1 MAVAWPEGQGMTRS
15 DQDKVASTD
24 NHLESPAA
32 GKLPWFALQVRT
44 RYESVAADFLEG
56 KGYTSFLPTYE
67 CKKRWSDRIKVTE
80 GPLFPGYLFCR
91 FDPQYRLPI
100 LKTPGVIQVVGY
112 NRIPVPIDDGEI
124 QAIQV
129 LVQSGFPSQ
138 PWPFLTVGERVQ
150 IESGPLRGLE
160 GILVALKGKHR
171 LVVSVTL
178 LQRSVAV
185 EMDFGLVRSLG
196 MPCVSPTENGASQ
209 RDALQPATF

>member
-1 MAVAWPEGQGMTRS
+1 MTRS

-24 NHLESPAA
+24 NHLESPTA
-32 GKLPWFALQVRT
+32 GRLPWFALQVRT
-44 RYESVAADFLEG
+44 RYESVVADFLEG
-56 KGYTSFLPTYE
+56 KGYTSFLPTYK
-67 CKKRWSDRIKVTE
+67 CQKRWSDRIKVTE
-80 GPLFPGYLFCR
+80 DPLFPSYLFCR

-112 NRIPVPIDDGEI
+112 NRMPVPIDDGEI

-196 MPCVSPTENGASQ
+196 MPYVLPTENGASQ
-209 RDALQPATF
+209 RDPLQRATF

>member
-1 MAVAWPEGQGMTRS
+1 MTRS
-15 DQDKVASTD
+15 EQEKVASTD
-24 NHLESPAA
+24 DQLESPTA
-32 GKLPWFALQVRT
+32 GNLPWFALQVRT
-44 RYESVAADFLEG
+44 RYESVVANFLEG
-56 KGYTSFLPTYE
+56 KGYTSFLPTYK
-67 CKKRWSDRIKVTE
+67 CQRRWSDRIKVTE
-80 GPLFPGYLFCR
+80 DPLFPSYLFCR

-112 NRIPVPIDDGEI
+112 DRTPVPIDDGEI
-124 QAIQV
+124 QAIQI

-196 MPCVSPTENGASQ
+196 MPYVSPTENGTSQ
-209 RDALQPATF
+209 RDRLQRATF

>member
-1 MAVAWPEGQGMTRS
+1 MTRS
-15 DQDKVASTD
+15 DRDKVASMD
-24 NHLESPAA
+24 NHLESPTV
-32 GKLPWFALQVRT
+32 GESPWFALQVRT
-44 RYESVAADFLEG
+44 RHESVVADFLEG
-56 KGYTSFLPTYE
+56 KGYTSFLPSYK
-67 CKKRWSDRIKVTE
+67 CKKRWSDRIKVKE

-112 NRIPVPIDDGEI
+112 NRTPVPIDDAEI
-124 QAIQV
+124 HAIQI
-129 LVQSGFPSQ
+129 LVQSGFPNQ

-150 IESGPLRGLE
+150 VESGPLRGLE

-178 LQRSVAV
+178 LKRSVAV

-196 MPCVSPTENGASQ
+196 MPCVLATENAASQ
-209 RDALQPATF
+209 RYPLQSATF